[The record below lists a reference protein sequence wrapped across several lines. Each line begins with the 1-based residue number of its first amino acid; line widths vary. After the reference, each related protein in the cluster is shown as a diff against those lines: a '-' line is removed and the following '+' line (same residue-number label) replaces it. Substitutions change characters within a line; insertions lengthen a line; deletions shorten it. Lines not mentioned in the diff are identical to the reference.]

1 MKEGS
6 SGGASLCQSFLQRD
20 LSFHGG
26 PGREPGGV
34 PLPGLLREK
43 YTRVP
48 SLDPKAIK
56 TSQGAIWNLGK
67 RTGLS

>member
-6 SGGASLCQSFLQRD
+6 SGGASLCERFLYGD

-34 PLPGLLREK
+34 SVPGLLRENK
-43 YTRVP
+43 V
-48 SLDPKAIK
+48 DPG
-56 TSQGAIWNLGK
+56 SFLGPE
-67 RTGLS
+67 GH